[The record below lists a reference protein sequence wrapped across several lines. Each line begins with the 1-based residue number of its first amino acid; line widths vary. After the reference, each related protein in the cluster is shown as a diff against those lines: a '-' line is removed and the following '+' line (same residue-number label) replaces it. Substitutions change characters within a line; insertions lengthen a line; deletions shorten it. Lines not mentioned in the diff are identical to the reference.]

1 MSIENK
7 LRDLAMLPGPSGY
20 EDCVGKYLYR
30 YYREVADSVQT
41 DTAGNVIAKF
51 GCGREN
57 ARRGMVFAHMDSLGL
72 IVKTIENDGFLRM
85 ERLGGI
91 PEKTLPAVE
100 VQVRTEAGQ
109 WIDGVIGSLSH
120 HAADASAKY
129 TVTPYKDLY
138 VDIGAETAEEVR
150 ALGVEVGCPIVYR
163 PRWEKL
169 QNDRCYGTAMD
180 NRGGCAVI
188 MELARRLGERACEDL
203 DVYLVAT
210 VQEEYNLRGGM
221 VAAQAIRPDFAIA
234 LDVVLTGDT
243 PDSRQTLPTKVG
255 SGPALGMYNFHG
267 RGTLN
272 GSIPHPKLVELVR
285 SAARE
290 RGIPLQRFATCG
302 MLTDASYV
310 QLVGAGVPVI
320 DLGFPCRYTHTSVEV
335 CSLRD
340 LESLA
345 DLVETVLR
353 GMPEGTDFRRD
364 YN

>member
-7 LRDLAMLPGPSGY
+7 LRDLALLPGPSGY

-41 DTAGNVIAKF
+41 DAAGNVIARF

-57 ARRGMVFAHMDSLGL
+57 ARRGMIFAHMDSLGL
-72 IVKTIENDGFLRM
+72 IVKRIEHDGFLRV

-91 PEKTLPAVE
+91 PEKALPAVE

-109 WIDGVIGSLSH
+109 WIDGVIGSRSH
-120 HAADASAKY
+120 HAEEASSKY
-129 TVTPYKDLY
+129 TVTPYKELY
-138 VDIGAETAEEVR
+138 VDIGADTAEEVR
-150 ALGVEVGCPIVYR
+150 ALGIEVGCPIVYR

-169 QNDRCYGTAMD
+169 QNGRCYGTALD

-188 MELARRLGERACEDL
+188 MELARRLKERPCKDFDL
-203 DVYLVAT
+203 YLAAT

-243 PDSRQTLPTKVG
+243 PDARQTLPTKVG
-255 SGPALGMYNFHG
+255 GGPALGMYNFHG

-285 SAARE
+285 SAAQE
-290 RGIPLQRFATCG
+290 RRIPLQRFAACG

-310 QLVGAGVPVI
+310 QLTGEGVPVI
-320 DLGFPCRYTHTSVEV
+320 DLGFPCRYTHTPAEM
-335 CSLRD
+335 CSIND

-345 DLVETVLR
+345 DLVETVLHR
-353 GMPEGTDFRRD
+353 IPARLDFRRD
-364 YN
+364 YT